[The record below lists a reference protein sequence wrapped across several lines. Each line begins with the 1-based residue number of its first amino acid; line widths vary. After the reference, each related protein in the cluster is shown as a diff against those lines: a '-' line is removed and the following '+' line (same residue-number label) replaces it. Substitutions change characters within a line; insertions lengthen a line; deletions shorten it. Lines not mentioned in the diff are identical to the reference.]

1 MGKKKIFSLLAVLTL
16 CLSLICINSDNNVA
30 KAASTSVSWNFSD
43 TYFRNL
49 GTISSTT
56 TVNNLKLIANSSK
69 TMSVIKSPQTLNGT
83 TYNYCLALGG
93 GGSMSYRAF
102 SMGVSGTSTI
112 KITAKSSGTTT
123 RNLIAVNDSGTQVGN
138 ISFSSALE
146 TKSITI
152 KGTGNLYFYSA
163 GSGINVYKVQVD
175 STDDTTSGGSGSSG
189 NSGNT
194 GNTGS
199 SGAID
204 ADGYP
209 DQLMQ
214 FVNTSDGKYLNVSG
228 TNNNAAIN
236 SSAASATTNKWKL
249 VKKGTDYYQIVNEAT
264 GYVLAP
270 NNNYVSSGVS
280 VVAASNTGNS
290 AQYWKIVSVKTDC
303 NSDALNYKI
312 VNYNNTNLAITL
324 SGSSYILNSYNGSSS
339 QCFRFNSYGAEGFAG
354 YCKNMSGNEKAS
366 VTGGI
371 LGDVV
376 YVTSISQLQTYAS
389 GSTPY
394 TIVINSNIS
403 ASSLTKINVGKNKTF
418 VGSFNNHTLNNV
430 HFRATSNTGNII
442 FKNITFS
449 HSANINAN
457 DDIQVYI
464 SSGNNFWLDHCTWTG
479 HASLT
484 SSDVDKLLYVG
495 LKADYVS
502 VTGSTFMNHKY
513 GLILGYPQED
523 GLSTYSGYPR
533 MTIANNYFY
542 NVLTRA
548 PGLMRYGYFHSY
560 NNYVYGFNLGYTPYT
575 GCQIYSEKN
584 YFDKGDYKGSVVD
597 DKGVGG
603 FTDVGSVLSSSVSNL
618 STGPSSFRPSNNY
631 GYDTRNA
638 ADAKAWCQ
646 KFCGSQSS
654 KIVYAI
660 D

>member
-1 MGKKKIFSLLAVLTL
+1 M
-16 CLSLICINSDNNVA
+16 
-30 KAASTSVSWNFSD
+30 SWNFSD

-93 GGSMSYRAF
+93 GGS
-102 SMGVSGTSTI
+102 
-112 KITAKSSGTTT
+112 
-123 RNLIAVNDSGTQVGN
+123 
-138 ISFSSALE
+138 
-146 TKSITI
+146 
-152 KGTGNLYFYSA
+152 
-163 GSGINVYKVQVD
+163 
-175 STDDTTSGGSGSSG
+175 GSSV
-189 NSGNT
+189 NTGNT

-204 ADGYP
+204 ANGYP

-280 VVAASNTGNS
+280 VVAASNTGN
-290 AQYWKIVSVKTDC
+290 
-303 NSDALNYKI
+303 
-312 VNYNNTNLAITL
+312 
-324 SGSSYILNSYNGSSS
+324 
-339 QCFRFNSYGAEGFAG
+339 
-354 YCKNMSGNEKAS
+354 
-366 VTGGI
+366 
-371 LGDVV
+371 
-376 YVTSISQLQTYAS
+376 
-389 GSTPY
+389 
-394 TIVINSNIS
+394 
-403 ASSLTKINVGKNKTF
+403 
-418 VGSFNNHTLNNV
+418 
-430 HFRATSNTGNII
+430 II

-457 DDIQVYI
+457 ADIQVYI

-513 GLILGYPQED
+513 GLILGYP
-523 GLSTYSGYPR
+523 
-533 MTIANNYFY
+533 
-542 NVLTRA
+542 
-548 PGLMRYGYFHSY
+548 
-560 NNYVYGFNLGYTPYT
+560 PYT

-584 YFDKGDYKGSVVD
+584 YFDKGDYKGAVVD

-603 FTDVGSVLSSSVSNL
+603 FTDVG
-618 STGPSSFRPSNNY
+618 
-631 GYDTRNA
+631 
-638 ADAKAWCQ
+638 
-646 KFCGSQSS
+646 
-654 KIVYAI
+654 
-660 D
+660 